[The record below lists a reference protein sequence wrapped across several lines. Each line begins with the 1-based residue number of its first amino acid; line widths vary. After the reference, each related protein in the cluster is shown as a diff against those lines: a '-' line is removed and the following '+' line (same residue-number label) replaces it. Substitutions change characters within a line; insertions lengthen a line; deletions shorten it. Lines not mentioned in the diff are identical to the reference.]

1 MNELVCIDCP
11 RGCVLRIFREG
22 EEIRVEGNF
31 CPKGKKFALA
41 ELTHPVRTICST
53 VRTVY
58 PEVPVLPVR
67 VSDGIPRDR
76 IMDVMGE
83 IRRTV
88 ITGPVDT
95 GEPVIRNV
103 LGLGVDVIATSGIL
117 KELRQD

>member
-11 RGCVLRIFREG
+11 RGCVLRISREG
-22 EEIRVEGNF
+22 GEIRVEGNF

-41 ELTHPVRTICST
+41 ELTHPVRTVCST

-67 VSDGIPRDR
+67 VSDGIPKDR
-76 IMDVMGE
+76 IMEVMGE
-83 IRRTV
+83 IRRAV
-88 ITGPVDT
+88 ISRPVAC

-117 KELRQD
+117 TELQKN